1 MAGTGGQGLEALRT
15 GAFDC
20 MILDLNLP
28 DMTSLDLLRTL
39 ARERGRVDLPV
50 IIHTARGRHHRLH
63 PLTGGR
69 RGPVLLS
76 FGAFQPEPP
85 GS

>member
-1 MAGTGGQGLEALRT
+1 VAGTGGQGLEALRT

-39 ARERGRVDLPV
+39 
-50 IIHTARGRHHRLH
+50 
-63 PLTGGR
+63 
-69 RGPVLLS
+69 
-76 FGAFQPEPP
+76 P
-85 GS
+85 GSVAGSTCR